1 MELLK
6 KGIVIGLGAHDMSK
20 KQIEDFV
27 KKLQTNKIISKDQYS
42 ELVNLI
48 MDRKAKVND
57 HLNARIENF
66 IKTQMKKEELATISH
81 IDYLE
86 KRIDLLE
93 EEVYNLLLEKYIEDV
108 DDKEISELLKDL
120 ELSKNVKSTK
130 KDIPE
135 DHFFDSDWLDS
146 EELYDDLIKSENSD
160 LKDLLYLP
168 KEEEGKMF
176 GKKKKVVAKKA
187 APKKPAVKKKVAA
200 KKPTV
205 KKVAKKPV
213 KKAAVKK
220 PVKKAAPKK
229 TVAKKTTKRKTIK
242 KKAKK

>member
-27 KKLQTNKIISKDQYS
+27 KKLQTNKIINKDQYA

-48 MDRKAKVND
+48 TERKAKLNE
-57 HLNARIENF
+57 HLNSRIENF
-66 IKTQMKKEELATISH
+66 IQTQLKKEELATMNH
-81 IDYLE
+81 IEYLE

-93 EEVYNLLLEKYIEDV
+93 EEVYNLLLERYIEDV

-120 ELSKNVKSTK
+120 DIKQDKKERINKTK
-130 KDIPE
+130 ETD

-176 GKKKKVVAKKA
+176 GKKKKVVAKKPA
-187 APKKPAVKKKVAA
+187 TAKKPAVKKKVAA

-220 PVKKAAPKK
+220 PVAAKKPAVK
-229 TVAKKTTKRKTIK
+229 KKTTK
-242 KKAKK
+242 KAKK

>member
-1 MELLK
+1 VLKVELLK

-27 KKLQTNKIISKDQYS
+27 KKLQINKIIDKNQYA

-48 MDRKAKVND
+48 TERKAKLNE
-57 HLNARIENF
+57 HLNSRIENF
-66 IKTQMKKEELATISH
+66 IQTQLKKEELATMNH
-81 IDYLE
+81 IEYLE

-93 EEVYNLLLEKYIEDV
+93 EEVYNLLLERYIEDV

-120 ELSKNVKSTK
+120 DIKQTK
-130 KDIPE
+130 TEKVTKTKETD

-146 EELYDDLIKSENSD
+146 EELYDDLIKSENND

-220 PVKKAAPKK
+220 PVAAKKPAVK
-229 TVAKKTTKRKTIK
+229 KKTTK
-242 KKAKK
+242 KAKK

>member
-27 KKLQTNKIISKDQYS
+27 KQLQTTKIINKDQYS

-120 ELSKNVKSTK
+120 ELNKNVKSTK

-146 EELYDDLIKSENSD
+146 EELYDDLVKSENDD

-176 GKKKKVVAKKA
+176 GKKKKVAK
-187 APKKPAVKKKVAA
+187 APAKKPAVKKKV
-200 KKPTV
+200 
-205 KKVAKKPV
+205 VAKKPV

-220 PVKKAAPKK
+220 PTVKKVTKK
-229 TVAKKTTKRKTIK
+229 PVKKVAVKKPVAAKKPAVKRKTT